1 MKSSKLL
8 LLVASIF
15 FISCTNSDTKGY
27 SPELKNKIVDLT
39 LYSAS
44 QLEKMGTITYNVKFI
59 PIYDLKGEL
68 VSPKDFRSL
77 INAKKVK
84 QQLYFDESGMVKA
97 LVMMPL
103 TLEELKYN
111 APKED
116 EFIKLESVMEG
127 QPVPNG
133 SFLSIDDGTVAIE
146 SFRGK
151 YIIID
156 FWATWCAP
164 CLEEAPIFKQ
174 LAEKHAA
181 DNVEFITISVDQD
194 FTGWKGFLKD
204 KNWIGNHYWLG
215 QKEGNPFYS
224 LTYSKH
230 IIENSPVILVT
241 LPKYVIISPEGEILS
256 NAQLRPSD
264 PLFEEALQKYL
275 N

>member
-8 LLVASIF
+8 LLVTSIF
-15 FISCTNSDTKGY
+15 FISCTNPDTKGY
-27 SPELKNKIVDLT
+27 SPELKNKLRDLT

-44 QLEKMGTITYNVKFI
+44 QLEKIGTITYNVKFI
-59 PIYDLKGEL
+59 PIYDLNGEL
-68 VSPKDFRSL
+68 VSPKDFDSL
-77 INAKKVK
+77 IAAKKVK
-84 QQLYFDESGMVKA
+84 QELYFDESGMVKA

-103 TLEELKYN
+103 TSEELKYN

-133 SFLSIDDGTVAIE
+133 TLISIDDSSLAIE

-151 YIIID
+151 YVILD

-174 LAEKHAA
+174 LAEKHTT

-194 FTGWKGFLKD
+194 VKDWKEFLID
-204 KNWIGNHYWLG
+204 KNWTGHHYWLG

-224 LTYSKH
+224 LVYSKH
-230 IIENSPVILVT
+230 VIENSPVILVT

>member
-8 LLVASIF
+8 LLVTSIF
-15 FISCTNSDTKGY
+15 LISCSNPDTNRY
-27 SPELKNKIVDLT
+27 SNELKNKLRDLT

-44 QLEKMGTITYNVKFI
+44 QLEKIGTITYNVKFI
-59 PIYDLKGEL
+59 PIYDLNGEL
-68 VSPKDFRSL
+68 VSPKDFDSL
-77 INAKKVK
+77 IAAKKVK
-84 QQLYFDESGMVKA
+84 QELYFDESGMVKA

-103 TLEELKYN
+103 TSEELKYN

-133 SFLSIDDGTVAIE
+133 TLISIDDSSLAIE

-151 YIIID
+151 YVILD

-174 LAEKHAA
+174 LAEKHTT

-194 FTGWKGFLKD
+194 VKDWKEFLID
-204 KNWIGNHYWLG
+204 KNWTGHHYWLG

-224 LTYSKH
+224 LVYSNH
-230 IIENSPVILVT
+230 VIENSPVILVT

-264 PLFEEALQKYL
+264 PSFEETLQKYL